1 MKFKKPHP
9 AFKVWLETEEGYV
22 FGPGVYS
29 LLKKIEETGTL
40 KEAAGSLDMSYR
52 YAWGLVKQAEQH
64 LGSPLLDAH
73 KGGRKGG
80 GGTKITEL
88 GRQFIKDFTNLIE
101 QINQLG
107 KTSFE
112 GILTETSDE
121 GKTIEVEILEKPLKL
136 PEGTRLIFIP
146 FPGPEKPDDPPRLQQ
161 PPSKKLRNK
170 SLHEKENEL

>member
-1 MKFKKPHP
+1 MKSRKPHP
-9 AFKVWLETEEGYV
+9 AFKVWLETQEGYV

-40 KEAAGSLDMSYR
+40 KEAAENLDMSYR
-52 YAWGLVKQAEQH
+52 YAWGLVKQAEEH

-88 GRQFIKDFTNLIE
+88 GQQFLKDFTNLKE
-101 QINQLG
+101 QINQLA

-112 GILTETSDE
+112 GILIETRDQ
-121 GKTIEVEILEKPLKL
+121 GKTIEIEILEKPLKL
-136 PEGTRLIFIP
+136 PKGTRLRFILSDSP
-146 FPGPEKPDDPPRLQQ
+146 DKPKDLQRLSSPR
-161 PPSKKLRNK
+161 SKKLYCT
-170 SLHEKENEL
+170 SISEK

>member
-1 MKFKKPHP
+1 MKLKQPHP

-22 FGPGVYS
+22 FGPGAYN

-40 KEAAGSLDMSYR
+40 KEAAGNLGMSYR
-52 YAWGLVKQAEQH
+52 YAWGLVKQAEEH

-73 KGGRKGG
+73 KGGRQGG

-88 GRQFIKDFTNLIE
+88 GRQFIKDFTNLRE
-101 QINQLG
+101 QINQIG
-107 KTSFE
+107 KTSFK
-112 GILTETSDE
+112 GTITDIRDE

-136 PEGTRLIFIP
+136 PEGTHLIFIP
-146 FPGPEKPDDPPRLQQ
+146 FSSPDKPDDSPRLQQ

-170 SLHEKENEL
+170 PIHEKGTEL